1 MPLAQGLPCRW
12 ESEPARCRDCCVPA
26 ALRGGGLRLDSGYPL
41 VCAHVQAGGDSVEF
55 VAVEK
60 VWNGDVVVL
69 VGLVFN

>member
-1 MPLAQGLPCRW
+1 M
-12 ESEPARCRDCCVPA
+12 
-26 ALRGGGLRLDSGYPL
+26 DSGYPL
-41 VCAHVQAGGDSVEF
+41 VCAHVQSGGDSVEF